1 LNFRAAKEM
10 TGVNLWDHI
19 HIDARL
25 HSYTRKTLRWL
36 NRFRKRKRYKIFKRT
51 LFDKI
56 SHVVWR
62 DIQISRPKLFNFYY
76 HRNMLR

>member
-1 LNFRAAKEM
+1 MA
-10 TGVNLWDHI
+10 GINLWDHI

-25 HSYTRKTLRWL
+25 LSYTRKTLWWL
-36 NRFRKRKRYKIFKRT
+36 GKSRRRKRYKIFKRT
-51 LFDKI
+51 LFDRT